1 MRASSDAQRMLFF
14 TVRVRQANGNTIAAQ
29 QKWVDLE
36 EGRYQGMQLVERVGF
51 CHGTMLLQSTHVIIQ
66 LCKYGYRVC
75 VCVERCS
82 TSFRGVSASYSRG
95 PEPMSFQMR
104 MNPVYFPFLQQR
116 VGDVSEA
123 SGNHQYK
130 TNEAAFPIGGYG
142 NELLH
147 STISNCGT
155 IRSSHNPLFYSASIA
170 K

>member
-1 MRASSDAQRMLFF
+1 
-14 TVRVRQANGNTIAAQ
+14 
-29 QKWVDLE
+29 
-36 EGRYQGMQLVERVGF
+36 MQLVERVGF

-75 VCVERCS
+75 VCGKMQHI
-82 TSFRGVSASYSRG
+82 FPRGASYSRG